1 MLAQRLLTVPTH
13 EAGLGCGAP
22 ALPLPASA
30 APSSSPIV
38 VLREAT
44 ILDLDV
50 MVSIAL
56 AAMPLDPQWDY
67 RFPHRRTYPEDTW
80 LFTRRRYRE
89 FLENNRRWWVV
100 LAELAGGPQQGK
112 PGNPVHH
119 PQTVA
124 FAIWDI
130 THVTQG
136 AHLHNLK
143 PSTRQLGAPPA
154 ATCPRRDASAK
165 RLQAW
170 KQTLCSSSRTLFE
183 ERFGIDHF
191 QLQILATHPGFQR
204 LGAGTALCREGIAMA
219 ESLGKTITVFASP
232 MGKRLYSQL
241 GFRHLATVT
250 VKAEGEDDSISV
262 QAMAYPRGDEG

>member
-1 MLAQRLLTVPTH
+1 MLTQHSLSVPPH
-13 EAGLGCGAP
+13 EAGFRCG
-22 ALPLPASA
+22 L
-30 APSSSPIV
+30 APSTSSTNPIV
-38 VLREAT
+38 LRAAS

-67 RFPHRRTYPEDTW
+67 RFPHRRSYPEDTW

-100 LAELAGGPQQGK
+100 LAELAATPQGK
-112 PGNPVHH
+112 PGNRVDH
-119 PQTVA
+119 PKAIA

-136 AHLHNLK
+136 PHSLLK
-143 PSTRQLGAPPA
+143 ACSRQTGAAPPS
-154 ATCPRRDASAK
+154 TCPRRDASGK
-165 RLQAW
+165 RLEAW
-170 KQTLCSSSRTLFE
+170 SQILGSSSRTLFE
-183 ERFGIDHF
+183 DRFGKDHF

-204 LGAGTALCREGIAMA
+204 LGAGTALCKEGIAVA

-232 MGKRLYSQL
+232 MGKRLYTRL
-241 GFRHLATVT
+241 GFQSLATVI
-250 VKAEGEDDSISV
+250 VKADGEEDFVSV